1 MPAANIEI
9 NGVAASNVDV
19 TINTTVNLTNADVGG
34 EATYLWEIIDQPDG
48 AADTIT
54 NPTQEAAS
62 IVVRKEG
69 TYHLRLTV
77 NQGQGGNE
85 RVDSKVIG
93 VLDLKTGDRYPAAAE
108 TTQTGVTGWKNDT
121 TGLNRVLRRHAAAV
135 ADPQVVSAVAQSSG
149 LGAGDIVKFTSRQVI
164 KSGLPGEE
172 HLLGVEEALATT
184 VLTGTLA
191 VVVGTA
197 RPGGSNAIGNV
208 LRVRVGGLVA
218 TSSSGS
224 PAVGDPVYVS
234 DTGVASLTPG
244 TNPKQIGRVV
254 AASGGSYHWMI
265 DTVQVAPASGADVY
279 GDRELI
285 VPIRDFS
292 IISGAVGGTHN
303 GYQRVEVTGASQLT
317 WGPLNLRVGERLK
330 SLKVRTIKNATG
342 VMTVGFQSSTDGG
355 GMTPVGGTATSN
367 TAGLQTISHTASSP
381 QTSAF
386 GINHYVTISLPQA
399 GDQITQ
405 ITATVDKIA

>member
-19 TINTTVNLTNADVGG
+19 TINTTVALTNADVGG
-34 EATYLWEIIDQPDG
+34 ESTYLWEIVDQPDG
-48 AADTIT
+48 TADTIT
-54 NPTQEAAS
+54 NPTLESAS
-62 IVVRKEG
+62 ILVRKEG
-69 TYHLRLTV
+69 TYHVRLTV

-85 RVDSKVIG
+85 RIDSKVIG
-93 VLDLKTGDRYPAAAE
+93 ILDLKTGDRYPAAAE

-121 TGLNRVLRRHAAAV
+121 TGLNRALRRHAAAV
-135 ADPQVVSAVAQSSG
+135 ADPFVMSVVAQSTG
-149 LGAGDIVKFTSRQVI
+149 LVAGDIVQFTSRQVI

-172 HLLGVEEALATT
+172 FLLGAVEALATS
-184 VLTGTLA
+184 VLPNTLG

-197 RPGGSNAIGNV
+197 RPGGSNAIGQV
-208 LRVRVGGLVA
+208 LRVRIAGLVA

-224 PAVGDPVYVS
+224 PAVGDPVFVS
-234 DTGVASLTPG
+234 NAGVAALTAG
-244 TNPKQIGRVV
+244 TNSRVIGRVV
-254 AASGGSYHWMI
+254 SVGGGSYFWVM
-265 DTVQVAPASGADVY
+265 DVVQVTAASGADIY
-279 GDRELI
+279 GDRELV

-303 GYQRVEVTGASQLT
+303 GFQRVEVTGASQLT

-342 VMTVGFQSSTDGG
+342 TMTVGFQSSTDGG
-355 GMTPVGGTATSN
+355 GMTAVGGTSN
-367 TAGLQTISHTASSP
+367 SSTAGLQTIAHTASTP
-381 QTSAF
+381 QTSVYGA
-386 GINHYVTISLPQA
+386 NHYVTISLPQS